1 MVEHTRCKH
10 KKQAVVIPITFSFG
24 SSCRHKIQ
32 FLMFRIDRAMYYVV
46 VPGGMHYSIDV
57 YFLPIA
63 IEWVRDRITD

>member
-32 FLMFRIDRAMYYVV
+32 FLMFRIDRATYYV
-46 VPGGMHYSIDV
+46 DV

-63 IEWVRDRITD
+63 IEWVRDRTTD